1 MITAT
6 ICFSVLASG
15 AVARIEKVLNPS
27 SNVDSIIRLVSDTMN
42 TLIGLLAGFI
52 AGRTQLNKP
61 RDNQEADQDDVTKPY
76 NK

>member
-1 MITAT
+1 MISAT

-15 AVARIEKVLNPS
+15 AIATIEKVLNPS
-27 SNVDSIIRLVSDTMN
+27 ANVDSIIRLVSDTLN

-52 AGRTQLNKP
+52 AGRTQLGKTK
-61 RDNQEADQDDVTKPY
+61 DNQEADQDDVTKPY